1 MVSIFLRRR
10 DFWGMSKMTSQV
22 FEAIE
27 EFLDVCFRWRTHESL
42 SFAYCGN
49 IPLTWIFHELPAST
63 VDMTVLPGVL
73 GPSFG
78 RLRTSS
84 PCDALSKYARIQ
96 SPALPGGTAIS
107 TFSGHQFMK
116 YPG

>member
-1 MVSIFLRRR
+1 
-10 DFWGMSKMTSQV
+10 MSKMTSQV

-84 PCDALSKYARIQ
+84 SCDVLSKYASDPIPCGYPVAQ
-96 SPALPGGTAIS
+96 PSPRSRDTNS
-107 TFSGHQFMK
+107 
-116 YPG
+116 